1 MLLFIYC
8 LAPFIFPAPASVHP
22 LRSSFQVKQKAIPFS
37 DMTFMLLIF
46 NFRSVAGIS
55 PATREKE
62 RVQQPHSL
70 HPEFLLIAPYTISS
84 VELTV
89 KGKKTDSK

>member
-1 MLLFIYC
+1 
-8 LAPFIFPAPASVHP
+8 
-22 LRSSFQVKQKAIPFS
+22 
-37 DMTFMLLIF
+37 MLLIF

-55 PATREKE
+55 PAAREKE

-70 HPEFLLIAPYTISS
+70 QSKLLLIAPYTISS